1 MMLKPLKVID
11 IIRELPPGSTPNE
24 AVLAVWEAQGIIIPK
39 EQKQAITQAFCVG
52 TIRTTFSRV
61 WKAKKK

>member
-1 MMLKPLKVID
+1 MIRPLKVID

-24 AVLAVWEAQGIIIPK
+24 AVLAVWERQGVNLSP
-39 EQKQAITQAFCVG
+39 EQKQAITEAVCVG
-52 TIRTTFSRV
+52 TIRTTYSRV

>member
-1 MMLKPLKVID
+1 MIKSLKVID

-24 AVLAVWEAQGIIIPK
+24 AVLAVWERQGVNLSPQ
-39 EQKQAITQAFCVG
+39 QKQAISEAVKVG
-52 TIRTTFSRV
+52 TINSLYSRV

>member
-1 MMLKPLKVID
+1 MIRPLKIID
-11 IIRELPPGSTPNE
+11 IIRELPPESTPNE

-39 EQKQAITQAFCVG
+39 EQKQAITEAVKVG
-52 TIRTTFSRV
+52 TINSLYSRV

>member
-1 MMLKPLKVID
+1 MIRPLKIID

-24 AVLAVWEAQGIIIPK
+24 AVLAVWERQGVNLSP
-39 EQKQAITQAFCVG
+39 EQKQAIAEAVKVG
-52 TIRTTFSRV
+52 TINSLYSRV